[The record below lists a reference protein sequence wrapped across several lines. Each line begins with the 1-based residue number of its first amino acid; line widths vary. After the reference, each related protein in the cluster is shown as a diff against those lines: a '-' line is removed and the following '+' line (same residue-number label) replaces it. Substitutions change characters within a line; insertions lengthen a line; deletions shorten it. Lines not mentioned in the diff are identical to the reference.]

1 MKGDIKLNELDS
13 NLLKFLL
20 QLININEMKLVIIG
34 AFILSLGLIFKPAIK
49 DILTILV
56 SKIKTRVKDTDKGE
70 DL

>member
-1 MKGDIKLNELDS
+1 MNELDN
-13 NLLKFLL
+13 NLLNFLL
-20 QLININEMKLVIIG
+20 QLININEVKLVIIA

-49 DILTILV
+49 DILTILA